1 MFCPVKAIGKTVA
14 TERRME
20 RDMKYITK
28 NLDFQLDKRSVV
40 TLGKFDGVHKGH
52 RRFFLYGIEQ
62 LLCCLL
68 PHSCLLCHNKKRH
81 IKQAAQKLRRLDR
94 AHLERGWQTMARL
107 PRKEKTLL
115 RPKGTEKSVTAGS
128 RKEKVQGGV
137 LSVQAGFCP
146 PTVYCRLP
154 LRVKQNPQGIY
165 LCREA

>member
-1 MFCPVKAIGKTVA
+1 MALN
-14 TERRME
+14 
-20 RDMKYITK
+20 
-28 NLDFQLDKRSVV
+28 NL
-40 TLGKFDGVHKGH
+40 
-52 RRFFLYGIEQ
+52 
-62 LLCCLL
+62 LL
-68 PHSCLLCHNKKRH
+68 HSRLLCHSKKRH

-94 AHLERGWQTMARL
+94 PLTERGWQTMARL